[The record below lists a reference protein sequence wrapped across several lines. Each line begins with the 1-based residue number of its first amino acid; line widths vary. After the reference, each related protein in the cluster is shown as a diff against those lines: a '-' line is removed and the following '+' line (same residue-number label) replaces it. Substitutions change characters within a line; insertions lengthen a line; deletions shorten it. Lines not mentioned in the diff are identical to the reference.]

1 VETGIV
7 PLDDLRE
14 QVTVHDVLPTSAA
27 NQRFI
32 RMRGIYPR

>member
-1 VETGIV
+1 L

-14 QVTVHDVLPTSAA
+14 QVTVRDALPTSAA

-32 RMRGIYPR
+32 RMRGINPR